1 VTRFVLRRIVAA
13 VPIGLI
19 VTLGVFAL
27 VFAMHG
33 DPLRELAGDKPIPPS
48 VLAAKREQFHL
59 NDPFLVQYLLSMKD
73 ILTGN
78 FGTTF
83 AGADIAD
90 QLRLRIP
97 VTLKLALLANVFQW
111 TAGLLFGIYAGFKR
125 NGVVDRSLLMAT
137 LVILAVPGLVIY
149 FAAQFLF
156 GVQLK
161 WFPVS
166 GAARGF
172 PMSYLLPALLIGL
185 LGFAGLAR
193 LLRTS
198 IVDTVNA
205 DFVKTARA
213 KGLGEQ
219 RVLWRHILP
228 NAMLPVVTFIGL
240 DLAGMFGG
248 AIITESI
255 FNLPGLGQF
264 LFQAIKLKEGGVVVL
279 LSTLAFVS
287 FILINLLVDI
297 LYGVLDPRVRHG

>member
-1 VTRFVLRRIVAA
+1 
-13 VPIGLI
+13 
-19 VTLGVFAL
+19 
-27 VFAMHG
+27 
-33 DPLRELAGDKPIPPS
+33 
-48 VLAAKREQFHL
+48 
-59 NDPFLVQYLLSMKD
+59 
-73 ILTGN
+73 
-78 FGTTF
+78 
-83 AGADIAD
+83 
-90 QLRLRIP
+90 
-97 VTLKLALLANVFQW
+97 
-111 TAGLLFGIYAGFKR
+111 
-125 NGVVDRSLLMAT
+125 MAT
-137 LVILAVPGLVIY
+137 LVILAIPGLVIY
-149 FAAQFLF
+149 FAAQYLF

-166 GAARGF
+166 GASHGF

-198 IVDTVNA
+198 IVETVNG

-228 NAMLPVVTFIGL
+228 NAMLPVVTYVGL

-264 LFQAIKLKEGGVVVL
+264 LFQAVKLKEGGVVVL

-297 LYGVLDPRVRHG
+297 LYGVLDPRVRHV